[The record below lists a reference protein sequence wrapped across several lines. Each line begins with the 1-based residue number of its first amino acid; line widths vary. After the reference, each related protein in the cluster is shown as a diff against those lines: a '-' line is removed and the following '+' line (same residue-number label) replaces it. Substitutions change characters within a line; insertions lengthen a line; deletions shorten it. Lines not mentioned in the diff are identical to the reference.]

1 MPTSVNNPGLRAA
14 ALGLGESVVMGVA
27 GSGPAYSVAATAAVL
42 IGAVGVL
49 APASLLYC
57 GLIMF
62 GIVFAFRH
70 LNRLDANAGASYS
83 WVTSIFSPA
92 IGFFAG
98 WSVIVGSA
106 LFMVSGTLPA
116 AAGTLSLFAPGLVDN
131 QIAVTLIAAGWMVV
145 IGAIVAKGI
154 KLSSYT
160 QIAFTV
166 FEVGVLALLVALA
179 AVAFPSAAHAYSP
192 AWFTGAGF
200 TPGVFAAGAGIA
212 LFAFS
217 GWDVTVNLNE
227 ETRDGARVAGRGS
240 IIAAAITVV
249 LLVAFNAIALRVL
262 TDAEIENAGVNIV
275 FALAEKLIPHPWDYV
290 AVIAVM
296 LSTVGTLETSI
307 LQFTRTVFAMGRD
320 NVLHP
325 RYARLHQTYRTP
337 WLATLLITML
347 GLLLLLLSSYLSGIK
362 TVIGDSV
369 NALGFQIAFYYGLA
383 GLACAWH
390 FRKQAL
396 TGFGQFIF
404 LLAWP
409 LLGVG
414 FCLLIAVYNVPTFD
428 LTTNLVGI
436 GGIAIGIVPYFWSR
450 SRARRSDAIAP
461 RSSGGLGTPV

>member
-1 MPTSVNNPGLRAA
+1 MSPSIQTSVNDPGLRAA
-14 ALGLGESVVMGVA
+14 ALGFGESVIMGVA

-70 LNRLDANAGASYS
+70 LNRLEANAGASYS

-116 AAGTLSLFAPGLVDN
+116 AAATLKLFEPSLIDN
-131 QIAVTLIAAGWMVV
+131 QKAVTLIAAGWMVV
-145 IGAIVAKGI
+145 IGAVVAKGI

-160 QIAFTV
+160 QIVFTV
-166 FEVGVLALLVALA
+166 LEVGVLTLLVVLA
-179 AVAFPSAAHAYSP
+179 AVGVVTAPARTYSL

-200 TPGVFAAGAGIA
+200 TPGLFAAGAGIA

-227 ETRDGARVAGRGS
+227 ETRDGARIAGRGS
-240 IIAAAITVV
+240 IAAAAITIV
-249 LLVAFNAIALRVL
+249 LLLGFNAVALGIL
-262 TDAEIENAGVNIV
+262 TDAEIDDAGVNIV
-275 FALAEKLIPHPWDYV
+275 FALAEKLMPRPWDYV

-325 RYARLHQTYRTP
+325 RYARLHQTYQTP
-337 WLATLLITML
+337 WFATLLITVL

-369 NALGFQIAFYYGLA
+369 NAIGFQIAFYYALA

-390 FRKQAL
+390 FRKLAL
-396 TGFGQFIF
+396 TGVGRFVF

-409 LLGVG
+409 LLGVS
-414 FCLLIAVYNVPTFD
+414 FCLFIAVYNVPTYN
-428 LTTNLVGI
+428 LTTNVLGI
-436 GGIAIGIVPYFWSR
+436 GGIAIGIVPYLWSR
-450 SRARRSDAIAP
+450 LRINRRTATSAAA
-461 RSSGGLGTPV
+461 